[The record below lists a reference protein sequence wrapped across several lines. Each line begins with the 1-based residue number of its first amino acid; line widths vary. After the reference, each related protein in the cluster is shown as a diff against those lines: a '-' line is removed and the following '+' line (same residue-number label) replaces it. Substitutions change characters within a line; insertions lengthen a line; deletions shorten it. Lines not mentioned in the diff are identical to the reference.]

1 MLRRYLTEPQQQAL
15 LKAAAHP
22 SDVLARRDAAWI
34 SALLHS
40 GLRIKEFSLITLGDA
55 ISALQSKYLF
65 IPKERRKGGKKDHRV
80 FITVPLAAAL
90 RSLIVIRYE
99 ITGEETSDIDAP
111 LVLSR
116 NHASGKPMSVR
127 SYELRFKLWAT
138 AAGLPEDASPHWLR
152 HSRAINIMKNSK
164 SDDPRGVAQAALGHA
179 SIASTGIYTQVL
191 REDVEKALSQTDAEE
206 GRGRGKRVSLAS
218 LRKSFDNKD

>member
-1 MLRRYLTEPQQQAL
+1 MLRRYLDESQQQAL

-55 ISALQSKYLF
+55 IAALQSKYLF
-65 IPKERRKGGKKDHRV
+65 IPKERRKGGTKAKDHRV
-80 FITVPLAAAL
+80 FVTVPLAAAL
-90 RSLIVIRYE
+90 RSLIAIRYE
-99 ITGEETSDIDAP
+99 ITGEETSDVDAL
-111 LVLSR
+111 LVVSR

-127 SYELRFKLWAT
+127 SYELRLKLWAN
-138 AAGLPEDASPHWLR
+138 AAGLPDDASPHWLR

-164 SDDPRGVAQAALGHA
+164 ADDPRGVAQAALGHS

-191 REDVEKALSQTDAEE
+191 REDVEKALSQTDA
-206 GRGRGKRVSLAS
+206 GKGKRVSLAS
-218 LRKSFDNKD
+218 LRKNFDNKD